1 MFPRRGTGARR
12 WTFVVSRLTVHGVRA
27 ARTTAA
33 KTDEP
38 FRSWLRGL
46 RERAGMSQEELA
58 AAIGTDRRN
67 IRRWEVEGH
76 DPAGTVLLR
85 ILSALGVGLTVS
97 PELPGA
103 INAELQ
109 ELRALIDAD
118 REEAERRH
126 DELVARLD
134 AQAKALRVVTARRPE
149 RTSRSA
155 SATARSD

>member
-1 MFPRRGTGARR
+1 
-12 WTFVVSRLTVHGVRA
+12 VVSRLTVHGVRA

-33 KTDEP
+33 KTDES
-38 FRSWLRGL
+38 FRNWLREL
-46 RERAGMSQEELA
+46 RERAGLSQEELA

-85 ILSALGVGLTVS
+85 ILSALGVGLTPS

-103 INAELQ
+103 INAELR

-134 AQAKALRVVTARRPE
+134 AQAEALRVVSARRRE
-149 RTSRSA
+149 RTSRA
-155 SATARSD
+155 APAPARSD